1 MQGAPVQAS
10 ILWVTHPWRS
20 SGPRASVVSQG
31 RQYGTVTYA
40 RAERPGQIASRAA
53 ATALFS
59 IPNAV
64 HEVSLSLRILIVE
77 DHDDLA
83 DALRVNLRSE
93 GYEASV
99 ASDGRQ
105 ALAMVRADPP
115 DIVVLDL
122 GIPGLDGLALLSRL
136 RAEGHWCP
144 VLILSARDSDSDKV
158 EGFRLGADD
167 YVTKPFRT
175 LELMARVDAMGRRV
189 MRERAAA
196 SVQQAPAAPV
206 RATEPDASLLTPQQV
221 MSACGLTLRQAE
233 VALLIAEGRSNPEIA
248 GPLGISRFTARNHAE
263 QIFAR
268 LKVESRW
275 HIARALCD
283 AVGAVAGARGALPGP
298 PPV

>member
-1 MQGAPVQAS
+1 M
-10 ILWVTHPWRS
+10 
-20 SGPRASVVSQG
+20 
-31 RQYGTVTYA
+31 
-40 RAERPGQIASRAA
+40 
-53 ATALFS
+53 ALQHL
-59 IPNAV
+59 NALHDV
-64 HEVSLSLRILIVE
+64 SLRILIVE

-83 DALRVNLRSE
+83 DALRTNLRAE
-93 GYEASV
+93 GYKASV

-122 GIPGLDGLALLSRL
+122 GIPGLDGLSLLSRL
-136 RAEGHWCP
+136 RAEGHWIP

-189 MRERAAA
+189 IRERAAA
-196 SVQQAPAAPV
+196 SDQPAQSAPVPAAK
-206 RATEPDASLLTPQQV
+206 PDASQLTPQQV

-233 VALLIAEGRSNPEIA
+233 VALLIAEGHSNPEIA
-248 GPLGISRFTARNHAE
+248 GRLGISRFTARNHAE
-263 QIFAR
+263 HIFAR

-275 HIARALCD
+275 QVVRALCD
-283 AVGAVAGARGALPGP
+283 AVATARGIPPGSP
-298 PPV
+298 PI

>member
-1 MQGAPVQAS
+1 
-10 ILWVTHPWRS
+10 
-20 SGPRASVVSQG
+20 
-31 RQYGTVTYA
+31 VTYA
-40 RAERPGQIASRAA
+40 RVKRPGHIASRAA
-53 ATALFS
+53 AAALSS

-64 HEVSLSLRILIVE
+64 HDVSLSLRILIVE

-83 DALRVNLRSE
+83 DALRANLRSE
-93 GYEASV
+93 GYQASV

-122 GIPGLDGLALLSRL
+122 GIPGLDGLALLARL

-175 LELMARVDAMGRRV
+175 VELMARVDAIGRRV
-189 MRERAAA
+189 LRDRAAA
-196 SVQQAPAAPV
+196 SVQPAPPTAPS
-206 RATEPDASLLTPQQV
+206 APDVSLLTPQQIV
-221 MSACGLTLRQAE
+221 VACGLTLRQAE
-233 VALLIAEGRSNPEIA
+233 VALLIAEGCTNPEIA
-248 GPLGISRFTARNHAE
+248 ERLGISRFTARNHAE
-263 QIFAR
+263 QILAR

-275 HIARALCD
+275 QVARALCD
-283 AVGAVAGARGALPGP
+283 TVAAAAGAQGGP
-298 PPV
+298 LEG

>member
-1 MQGAPVQAS
+1 M
-10 ILWVTHPWRS
+10 
-20 SGPRASVVSQG
+20 
-31 RQYGTVTYA
+31 
-40 RAERPGQIASRAA
+40 
-53 ATALFS
+53 FS

-64 HEVSLSLRILIVE
+64 DDVSPSLRILIVE
-77 DHDDLA
+77 DHEDLA
-83 DALRVNLRSE
+83 DALRANLRSE
-93 GYEASV
+93 GYQATV

-115 DIVVLDL
+115 DLMVLDL

-189 MRERAAA
+189 VRERAAA
-196 SVQQAPAAPV
+196 SIQQAAPV
-206 RATEPDASLLTPQQV
+206 AAAPVPDASPFTALQITG
-221 MSACGLTLRQAE
+221 ACGLTLRQAE
-233 VALLIAEGRSNPEIA
+233 IALLIAEGRSNPEIA
-248 GPLGISRFTARNHAE
+248 GQLGISRFTVRNHAE
-263 QIFAR
+263 QILAR

-275 HIARALCD
+275 QVARAL
-283 AVGAVAGARGALPGP
+283 GEAVAMVAAGRGGAPGA

>member
-1 MQGAPVQAS
+1 MCSGTGECPMG
-10 ILWVTHPWRS
+10 HP
-20 SGPRASVVSQG
+20 PMALQ
-31 RQYGTVTYA
+31 
-40 RAERPGQIASRAA
+40 RAA
-53 ATALFS
+53 GKCRLAGSPTWDGDLCPRRAGRSYCVASAAAALSS

-64 HEVSLSLRILIVE
+64 HDVIPSLRILIVE

-83 DALRVNLRSE
+83 DALRANLRSE
-93 GYEASV
+93 GYQASV

-105 ALAMVRADPP
+105 ALAMVRAEPP
-115 DIVVLDL
+115 DIIVLDL

-136 RAEGHWCP
+136 RAEGYWCP

-175 LELMARVDAMGRRV
+175 LELMARVDAMARRV
-189 MRERAAA
+189 VRERAAA
-196 SVQQAPAAPV
+196 SIQTALAAPV
-206 RATEPDASLLTPQQV
+206 PAAEPDASMLTPQQV

-248 GPLGISRFTARNHAE
+248 GRLGISRFTARNHAE

-268 LKVESRW
+268 LKVGSRW
-275 HIARALCD
+275 QVARALCD
-283 AVGAVAGARGALPGP
+283 AVASGGGGRGGP
-298 PPV
+298 SAAPPI

>member
-1 MQGAPVQAS
+1 M
-10 ILWVTHPWRS
+10 
-20 SGPRASVVSQG
+20 
-31 RQYGTVTYA
+31 TYA
-40 RAERPGQIASRAA
+40 RVEPPRQIASRAA
-53 ATALFS
+53 VAALS
-59 IPNAV
+59 NIPNAV
-64 HEVSLSLRILIVE
+64 HDVSLSLRILIVE

-83 DALRVNLRSE
+83 DALRANLRSE
-93 GYEASV
+93 GYQASV

-105 ALAMVRADPP
+105 ALAMVRADAP
-115 DIVVLDL
+115 DLIVLDL

-189 MRERAAA
+189 VRERAAA
-196 SVQQAPAAPV
+196 SVQQAPAA
-206 RATEPDASLLTPQQV
+206 EPDASLLTHQQV
-221 MSACGLTLRQAE
+221 TSACGLTLRQAE

-248 GPLGISRFTARNHAE
+248 ERLGISRFTARNHAE
-263 QIFAR
+263 QILAR

-275 HIARALCD
+275 QVARALCD
-283 AVGAVAGARGALPGP
+283 VVAAAVGAPGSP
-298 PPV
+298 PI

>member
-1 MQGAPVQAS
+1 MHPHARISHGS
-10 ILWVTHPWRS
+10 HTH
-20 SGPRASVVSQG
+20 GIAGTRATGVCE
-31 RQYGTVTYA
+31 RCRHGTVTHAYVA
-40 RAERPGQIASRAA
+40 RRAQITSRAGA
-53 ATALFS
+53 AALSTF
-59 IPNAV
+59 ILNAIDD
-64 HEVSLSLRILIVE
+64 VSQSLRILIVE

-83 DALRVNLRSE
+83 DALRANLRSE
-93 GYEASV
+93 GYQANI

-144 VLILSARDSDSDKV
+144 VLILSARNSESDKV

-175 LELMARVDAMGRRV
+175 IELMARVDAMGRRV
-189 MRERAAA
+189 VRERAMA
-196 SVQQAPAAPV
+196 SAPPPPAAPV
-206 RATEPDASLLTPQQV
+206 SVPDVSLLTAEQI
-221 MSACGLTLRQAE
+221 MSACRLTLRQAE

-248 GPLGISRFTARNHAE
+248 EQLGISRFTARNHAE
-263 QIFAR
+263 QILAR

-275 HIARALCD
+275 QVARALCD
-283 AVGAVAGARGALPGP
+283 TVAAARSRS
-298 PPV
+298 

>member
-1 MQGAPVQAS
+1 
-10 ILWVTHPWRS
+10 
-20 SGPRASVVSQG
+20 
-31 RQYGTVTYA
+31 VTYA
-40 RAERPGQIASRAA
+40 RAERPGQIQSRAA
-53 ATALFS
+53 TVTLSS
-59 IPNAV
+59 IPNAGHDV
-64 HEVSLSLRILIVE
+64 IPSLRILIVE

-83 DALRVNLRSE
+83 DALRANLRTE
-93 GYEASV
+93 GYQPSV

-175 LELMARVDAMGRRV
+175 LELMARVEAMARRV
-189 MRERAAA
+189 IRERAAA
-196 SVQQAPAAPV
+196 SAQPAPAALV
-206 RATEPDASLLTPQQV
+206 QAAEPNASLLSPQQV

-233 VALLIAEGRSNPEIA
+233 VALLIAEGHSNPEIA
-248 GPLGISRFTARNHAE
+248 GRLGISRFTARNHAE

-275 HIARALCD
+275 QVARALCD
-283 AVGAVAGARGALPGP
+283 AVAAIAATRGGQPGP
-298 PPV
+298 PPI

>member
-1 MQGAPVQAS
+1 LHPVPPPVQ
-10 ILWVTHPWRS
+10 HPD
-20 SGPRASVVSQG
+20 
-31 RQYGTVTYA
+31 
-40 RAERPGQIASRAA
+40 
-53 ATALFS
+53 
-59 IPNAV
+59 AV
-64 HEVSLSLRILIVE
+64 HDVSPSLRILIVE

-83 DALRVNLRSE
+83 DALRANLRSE
-93 GYEASV
+93 GYHASV

-175 LELMARVDAMGRRV
+175 VELMARVDAMARRV
-189 MRERAAA
+189 MRERAATQPA
-196 SVQQAPAAPV
+196 SAAPPAPV
-206 RATEPDASLLTPQQV
+206 PAPDVSQLTPQQV
-221 MSACGLTLRQAE
+221 MGACGLTLRQAE

-248 GPLGISRFTARNHAE
+248 ERLGISRFTARNHTE
-263 QIFAR
+263 QILAR

-275 HIARALCD
+275 QVARALCD
-283 AVGAVAGARGALPGP
+283 VVARAP
-298 PPV
+298 

>member
-1 MQGAPVQAS
+1 MGHRPMAPQ
-10 ILWVTHPWRS
+10 
-20 SGPRASVVSQG
+20 
-31 RQYGTVTYA
+31 
-40 RAERPGQIASRAA
+40 RAA
-53 ATALFS
+53 SKRRLAASPTWAGDLPRTPS
-59 IPNAV
+59 T
-64 HEVSLSLRILIVE
+64 VSMNLRILIVE

-83 DALRVNLRSE
+83 DALRANLRSE
-93 GYEASV
+93 GYQATV

-175 LELMARVDAMGRRV
+175 VELMARVEAMGRRV
-189 MRERAAA
+189 IRERAAA
-196 SVQQAPAAPV
+196 SVQPAPAAPV
-206 RATEPDASLLTPQQV
+206 PAPGTSLLTPQQL
-221 MSACGLTLRQAE
+221 MGACGLTLRQAE
-233 VALLIAEGRSNPEIA
+233 VALLIAEGLSNPEIA
-248 GPLGISRFTARNHAE
+248 GRLGISRFTARNHAE

-275 HIARALCD
+275 QVARALCD
-283 AVGAVAGARGALPGP
+283 AVAAVAETPRNA
-298 PPV
+298 

>member
-1 MQGAPVQAS
+1 MPG
-10 ILWVTHPWRS
+10 S
-20 SGPRASVVSQG
+20 SGP
-31 RQYGTVTYA
+31 A
-40 RAERPGQIASRAA
+40 RLRRVPQR
-53 ATALFS
+53 LPS
-59 IPNAV
+59 IPNAL
-64 HEVSLSLRILIVE
+64 HDVSLSLRILIVE

-83 DALRVNLRSE
+83 DALRANLRSE
-93 GYEASV
+93 GYQASV

-175 LELMARVDAMGRRV
+175 VELMARVDAMGRRV
-189 MRERAAA
+189 VRERAAA
-196 SVQQAPAAPV
+196 SVQPAPATAV
-206 RATEPDASLLTPQQV
+206 QAPDASLLTPHQI
-221 MSACGLTLRQAE
+221 MGPCGLTLRQAE

-248 GPLGISRFTARNHAE
+248 ERLGISRFTARNHAE
-263 QIFAR
+263 QILAR

-275 HIARALCD
+275 QVARALCD
-283 AVGAVAGARGALPGP
+283 TVAAAAGGSRWR
-298 PPV
+298 VDS

>member
-1 MQGAPVQAS
+1 M
-10 ILWVTHPWRS
+10 
-20 SGPRASVVSQG
+20 
-31 RQYGTVTYA
+31 
-40 RAERPGQIASRAA
+40 
-53 ATALFS
+53 
-59 IPNAV
+59 
-64 HEVSLSLRILIVE
+64 SLRILIVE

-83 DALRVNLRSE
+83 DALRANLRSE
-93 GYEASV
+93 GYQASV

-105 ALAMVRADPP
+105 ALAMVRAEPP

-167 YVTKPFRT
+167 YVTKPFRA

-196 SVQQAPAAPV
+196 SVPPPPAAPV
-206 RATEPDASLLTPQQV
+206 PAPDASLLTPEQI
-221 MSACGLTLRQAE
+221 MGACGLTLRQAE
-233 VALLIAEGRSNPEIA
+233 IALLIAEGHSNPEIA
-248 GPLGISRFTARNHAE
+248 GRLGISRFTARNHAE
-263 QIFAR
+263 QIFTR

-275 HIARALCD
+275 QVARALCD
-283 AVGAVAGARGALPGP
+283 AVAAALRATACRLSPGASQLLRTRATHRHPRAVHQLRLQPATIVGSERAHVTEVHDVGAMHSRELLR
-298 PPV
+298 VETLLQ

>member
-1 MQGAPVQAS
+1 MPAS
-10 ILWVTHPWRS
+10 C
-20 SGPRASVVSQG
+20 GPARLG
-31 RQYGTVTYA
+31 RV
-40 RAERPGQIASRAA
+40 IHAA
-53 ATALFS
+53 ALFT
-59 IPNAV
+59 IPNAL
-64 HEVSLSLRILIVE
+64 HDVSPSLRILIVE

-83 DALRVNLRSE
+83 DALRANLRSE
-93 GYEASV
+93 GYQASV

-189 MRERAAA
+189 IRERT
-196 SVQQAPAAPV
+196 APSAP
-206 RATEPDASLLTPQQV
+206 
-221 MSACGLTLRQAE
+221 G
-233 VALLIAEGRSNPEIA
+233 
-248 GPLGISRFTARNHAE
+248 
-263 QIFAR
+263 
-268 LKVESRW
+268 
-275 HIARALCD
+275 
-283 AVGAVAGARGALPGP
+283 
-298 PPV
+298 